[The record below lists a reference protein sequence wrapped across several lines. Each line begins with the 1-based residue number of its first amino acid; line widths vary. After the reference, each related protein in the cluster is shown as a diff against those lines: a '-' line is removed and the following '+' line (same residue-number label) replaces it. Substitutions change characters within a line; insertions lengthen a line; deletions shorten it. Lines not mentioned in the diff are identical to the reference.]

1 MFVAL
6 PSFLKKMHALAIK
19 LFQKG
24 WANEYFSE
32 RFGVFGSFRTNTL
45 LKNSGRMLPS
55 WMWSNTVE
63 FM

>member
-1 MFVAL
+1 
-6 PSFLKKMHALAIK
+6 MHALAIK

-32 RFGVFGSFRTNTL
+32 RFGVFGSFRTNAL
-45 LKNSGRMLPS
+45 LKNSGRMLLS

-63 FM
+63 LM